1 MLEKLENNSL
11 SPTESSILLKS
22 SSVTNKVKKNK
33 NKRVSRKK
41 VETICHN
48 KPEHECKIP
57 CVFVKKQ
64 FKNRLGYCSFRY
76 HKLPKYVN
84 KQTKKVLK
92 NKLKELEKDTKD
104 VIEKTEKVDKKS
116 NLLLNA
122 INNVSSVASNLVT
135 SFTTTEK
142 KPKKKEPE
150 VVEPDVEPKVL
161 EPKVLESEV
170 VESEVVEPNTVDIS
184 EKVQEEKPETTDS
197 TIEETN
203 EVEISVSEK
212 VPPAP
217 APAPAPIGDKN
228 QEGIVKQIEDT
239 FSSLNPFG
247 SSSNEPVKERNIPKK
262 Q

>member
-22 SSVTNKVKKNK
+22 SSVTNKIKKHK

-64 FKNRLGYCSFRY
+64 FKNRLGYCSYRY

-116 NLLLNA
+116 NVLLNA

-142 KPKKKEPE
+142 KPKKKEPKVVEPKVVEPKVVEPE
-150 VVEPDVEPKVL
+150 VVEP
-161 EPKVLESEV
+161 
-170 VESEVVEPNTVDIS
+170 EVVEPEVVDPNTVEIP
-184 EKVQEEKPETTDS
+184 EEKPETTDS

-203 EVEISVSEK
+203 KVEISLPEK

-217 APAPAPIGDKN
+217 AGDKN

-247 SSSNEPVKERNIPKK
+247 SSSNEPVKQGNIPKK

>member
-22 SSVTNKVKKNK
+22 SSVTNKIKKHK

-64 FKNRLGYCSFRY
+64 FKNRLGYCSYRY

-116 NLLLNA
+116 NVLLNA

-142 KPKKKEPE
+142 KPKKKEPKVVEPKVVEPKVVEPE
-150 VVEPDVEPKVL
+150 VVEP
-161 EPKVLESEV
+161 EV
-170 VESEVVEPNTVDIS
+170 VDPNTVEIP
-184 EKVQEEKPETTDS
+184 EEKPETTDS

-203 EVEISVSEK
+203 KVEISLPEK

-217 APAPAPIGDKN
+217 AGDKN

-247 SSSNEPVKERNIPKK
+247 SSSNEPVKQGNIPKK